1 MTKAIKRTVLLFSLL
16 FYTIGLFAQVK
27 KQQTQVW
34 TPDNGNG
41 TFTNPLMW
49 GDWPDPDIIRVG
61 DEFYF
66 ISTSMHYVPGC
77 PIAKSK
83 DLVNWEMAGYA
94 VPRYDEDPRYDM
106 KGGSMYLNG
115 SWASTL
121 RYHNGTF
128 YAGFCT
134 PSGFG
139 TKEGHFSICTAKDV
153 NGPWTRTIF
162 KESLYDPGLFFDDD
176 GKVYVAHGQQKL
188 FITELNSDARSV
200 KVPQKEIYNNPKYPY
215 LEGSHLYKVNG
226 KYYLLGST
234 GGTKGRQVCLRSD
247 NIYGPYES
255 KVVINDDH
263 TYPGNGLHQG
273 GMVQLK
279 DGSWWF
285 IIMQDR
291 GPIGRVPNLEPVTW
305 VDGWPMLGE
314 NGKGVDTFKKP
325 NVGGVYPITVPA
337 TADEFNSPKLG
348 LQWQWNHNPDP
359 QKWSLTEHKGYM
371 QLKANN
377 AKNLADARNT
387 LTQRVQGPYSEGSV
401 EMQVNGMK
409 DGDVAGFGVFQF
421 PYAFVSVQQNGTK
434 RTIVMVN
441 NDTTIT
447 TVNFTGNT
455 IWFKASVTH
464 IGFKASFAY
473 SVDGKNYQPIGNEL
487 KMGLGLDWTAN
498 RFALFNYNTN
508 KTGVGGYADF
518 NWFHYTN
525 IEPAKSSASVPV
537 IKQFAHPDR
546 IRYDGNSMKIEG
558 KDFFMYSAAFHY
570 FRCPKELWRDRFKK
584 IKEAGFNTVETY
596 VPWNWHERDM
606 PASISDTSKFDFT
619 DLKEWLKMAQD
630 EFGLYTV
637 VRPGPFI
644 CAEWS
649 GGGYPQWLAKYGPG
663 KGDFWLRS
671 ADPEHIKWSEHW
683 YNAVCKVLAK
693 EQLTRKPKG
702 SKGIIMVQI
711 ENEYDAFDGPGKED
725 LLRALYR
732 SAKNNGIDV
741 PIFTCLTAECR
752 ESKKPE
758 LSQVF
763 DCDNYYVGL
772 NEAPSCAYRMAQLR
786 RSQPDAP
793 GFVTE
798 LQGGWFSLVTGRLS
812 DENYSDARHFNAIGL
827 MSLLGGASGLN
838 YYMFYGGTHFAGWGA
853 RGMTTSYDYNAAIR
867 ENGELSPKYF
877 AAKGI
882 GEFIKKYGDKLLYTQ
897 GGPCELKVA
906 GNAAPKELFGGV
918 RIAPDGTK
926 FVFLHNTDAKKSL
939 SGTITIVPGKIVRP
953 ADPIYNINQNGEKVL
968 ISTTGADTSAKLTI
982 SPFEVNY
989 ELADLGAKVL
999 VIPPGATPDKG
1010 EWWPKSQTTETHLS
1024 QVPARVRIATAVKH
1038 DDPFAEAKWQPLED
1052 GKSLSEIGVNDFRYS
1067 YYRCRVNLNADQVA
1081 TETKLLFNM
1090 FTRDIVMAQVN
1101 GKLAKRIFPDK
1112 ADAQSWPT
1120 RDCFTRIDSNTFDNQ
1135 FDVTGLLKKGDN
1147 EIVVVYENLGHA
1159 HGYMPMEELAGIKK
1173 GGLSNTTKSI
1183 TQPLQWQ
1190 VAQDLAGVTNGW
1202 TLPDFDAK
1210 KWKKVALDTI
1220 TVIPRK
1226 GNRIQPKN
1234 TPTAL
1239 VTWYR
1244 VEFELPASASQS
1256 TWLARI
1262 NASGNG
1268 YMWLNGNNIGRHW
1281 EVGPQREFYLPECW
1295 LKFGKGEKNVL
1306 VFGLRQTDS
1315 GAFIKALEIAP
1326 YSISSITAL

>member
-1 MTKAIKRTVLLFSLL
+1 MRILKEQKNNRAYMSKNRHIKRILLLLL
-16 FYTIGLFAQVK
+16 FYTTGSFAQVK
-27 KQQTQVW
+27 NQRTQVW

-66 ISTSMHYVPGC
+66 MSTSMHYVPGC

-94 VPRYDEDPRYDM
+94 VSRYNEDPRYDM
-106 KGGSMYLNG
+106 KGGNMYLNG

-134 PSGFG
+134 PKGLG
-139 TKEGHFSICTAKDV
+139 TKDGHFSICTAKDV
-153 NGPWTRTIF
+153 KGPWTRTIF
-162 KESLYDPGLFFDDD
+162 KEYLYDPGLFFDDD

-188 FITELNSDARSV
+188 YITELNSDALSV
-200 KVPQKEIYNNPKYPY
+200 KVPQKEIYNNPQYPY

-305 VDGWPMLGE
+305 IDGWPMPGKD
-314 NGKGVDTFKKP
+314 GKGVDTFKKP
-325 NVGGVYPITVPA
+325 NAGGIQPIKTPA
-337 TADEFNSPKLG
+337 TADEFNTAKLG

-359 QKWSLTEHKGYM
+359 QKWSLTEHKGYLR
-371 QLKANN
+371 LKAGKA
-377 AKNLADARNT
+377 AKLADARNT
-387 LTQRVQGPYSEGSV
+387 LTQRVQGPYSEATV
-401 EMQVNGMK
+401 EMHVGGMK

-421 PYAFVSVQQNGTK
+421 PYAFVAIQQKG
-434 RTIVMVN
+434 RQRQMVMVN

-447 TVNFTGNT
+447 ALKFTGST
-455 IWFKASVTH
+455 VWFKASVTH
-464 IGFKASFAY
+464 TGFTASFAY
-473 SVDGKNYQPIGNEL
+473 STDGKNFQPVGNGL

-498 RFALFNYNTN
+498 RFALFNYNTS
-508 KTGVGGYADF
+508 KAGAGGYVDF
-518 NWFHYTN
+518 NWLRYTN
-525 IEPAKSSASVPV
+525 AKPLTNVSAVSVG
-537 IKQFAHPDR
+537 KQFAHPER

-558 KDFFMYSAAFHY
+558 RDFFMYSAAFHY

-596 VPWNWHERDM
+596 IPWNWHERDM
-606 PASISDTSKFDFT
+606 PANSSDTSKFDFT
-619 DLKEWLKMAQD
+619 ELKAWLKMAQD

-671 ADPEHIKWSEHW
+671 ADAEHIRWSEHW

-702 SKGIIMVQI
+702 DKGIIMVQI
-711 ENEYDAFDGPGKED
+711 ENEYDAYEGTGKEH
-725 LLRALYR
+725 LLKALYR
-732 SAKNNGIDV
+732 SVKNNGIDV
-741 PIFTCLTAECR
+741 PVFTCLTAECR
-752 ESKKPE
+752 NSKDPE

-772 NEAPSCAYRMAQLR
+772 NDAPSCAYRMEQLR
-786 RSQPDAP
+786 RGQPDAP

-812 DENYSDARHFNAIGL
+812 DENYSDARHMQAIGL
-827 MSLLGGASGLN
+827 MSLLGGASGIN
-838 YYMFYGGTHFAGWGA
+838 YYMFYGGTNYAGWGA

-867 ENGELSPKYF
+867 ENGQLSPKYS

-882 GEFIKKYGDKLLYTQ
+882 GEFIKKYGPKLLHTQ
-897 GGPCELKVA
+897 GGPCQFKVDD
-906 GNAAPKELFGGV
+906 NAAPKELFGGV

-926 FVFLHNTDAKKSL
+926 FVFLDNTDAKNTL
-939 SGTITIVPGKIVRP
+939 SGTVTIVPGKIARP
-953 ADPIYNINQNGEKVL
+953 DAPIYNINQHGEKVL
-968 ISTTGADTSAKLTI
+968 IKTANSDTSAKLI
-982 SPFEVNY
+982 
-989 ELADLGAKVL
+989 
-999 VIPPGATPDKG
+999 I
-1010 EWWPKSQTTETHLS
+1010 
-1024 QVPARVRIATAVKH
+1024 
-1038 DDPFAEAKWQPLED
+1038 DP
-1052 GKSLSEIGVNDFRYS
+1052 
-1067 YYRCRVNLNADQVA
+1067 
-1081 TETKLLFNM
+1081 
-1090 FTRDIVMAQVN
+1090 
-1101 GKLAKRIFPDK
+1101 
-1112 ADAQSWPT
+1112 
-1120 RDCFTRIDSNTFDNQ
+1120 
-1135 FDVTGLLKKGDN
+1135 
-1147 EIVVVYENLGHA
+1147 
-1159 HGYMPMEELAGIKK
+1159 
-1173 GGLSNTTKSI
+1173 
-1183 TQPLQWQ
+1183 
-1190 VAQDLAGVTNGW
+1190 
-1202 TLPDFDAK
+1202 
-1210 KWKKVALDTI
+1210 
-1220 TVIPRK
+1220 
-1226 GNRIQPKN
+1226 
-1234 TPTAL
+1234 
-1239 VTWYR
+1239 
-1244 VEFELPASASQS
+1244 
-1256 TWLARI
+1256 
-1262 NASGNG
+1262 
-1268 YMWLNGNNIGRHW
+1268 
-1281 EVGPQREFYLPECW
+1281 
-1295 LKFGKGEKNVL
+1295 
-1306 VFGLRQTDS
+1306 LR
-1315 GAFIKALEIAP
+1315 
-1326 YSISSITAL
+1326 

>member
-1 MTKAIKRTVLLFSLL
+1 MTEAIKRKVLLFSLL

-34 TPDNGNG
+34 SPDNGNG
-41 TFTNPLMW
+41 TYTNPLMW

-66 ISTSMHYVPGC
+66 ISTSMHYVPGS

-94 VPRYDEDPRYDM
+94 VPRYDEDPRFDM
-106 KGGSMYLNG
+106 KGGTLYLNG
-115 SWASTL
+115 SWANTL
-121 RYHNGTF
+121 RYHNGKF
-128 YAGFCT
+128 YVGFDTQNAG
-134 PSGFG
+134 GG
-139 TKEGHFSICTAKDV
+139 TGHFSMCVADDIK
-153 NGPWTRTIF
+153 GPWKRTIF
-162 KESLYDPGLFFDDD
+162 PERLYDPGLFFDDD
-176 GKVYVAHGQQKL
+176 GKAYVAHGQGTIY
-188 FITELNSDARSV
+188 ITPLANDALSVAGKPV
-200 KVPQKEIYNNPKYPY
+200 KVIEHEPV
-215 LEGSHLYKVNG
+215 EGSHMYKING
-226 KYYLLGST
+226 KYYIFSPAAGIGS
-234 GGTKGRQVCLRSD
+234 QMCFRSD
-247 NIYGPYES
+247 HIYGPYEK
-255 KVVINDDH
+255 KVVMHDTSNTPYGI
-263 TYPGNGLHQG
+263 HQG
-273 GMVQLK
+273 GLIQLK
-279 DGSWWF
+279 NGDWWCL
-285 IIMQDR
+285 IMDDR
-291 GPIGRVPNLEPVTW
+291 GPIGRTMRLEPVTW
-305 VDGWPMLGE
+305 ENGWPMIGRKNDKGE
-314 NGKGVDTFKKP
+314 WVGVDTYKKP
-325 NVGGVYPITVPA
+325 NVGGVQPIKVPA

-371 QLKANN
+371 RLKASN
-377 AKNLADARNT
+377 AKNLTDARNT

-409 DGDVAGFGVFQF
+409 DGDIAGFGVFQF
-421 PYAFVSVQQNGTK
+421 PYAFVSIQQKGIK

-455 IWFKASVTH
+455 VWFKASVTQV
-464 IGFKASFAY
+464 GFTASFAY
-473 SVDGKNYQPIGNEL
+473 SIDGKNYQAIGNEL

-508 KTGVGGYADF
+508 KAGAGGYADF

-570 FRCPKELWRDRFKK
+570 FRCPKELWRDRFRK

-619 DLKEWLKMAQD
+619 DLKEWLKMAHD

-693 EQLTRKPKG
+693 EQLSRKPKS

-711 ENEYDAFDGPGKED
+711 ENEYDAFDGKNKED

-752 ESKKPE
+752 ESKNPE

-786 RSQPDAP
+786 QSQPDAP

-867 ENGELSPKYF
+867 ENGQLSPKYF

-939 SGTITIVPGKIVRP
+939 SGTVTIVPGKIVRP
-953 ADPIYNINQNGEKVL
+953 AEPIYNINQNGEKVL
-968 ISTTGADTSAKLTI
+968 ISTTGADTSAKLTVA
-982 SPFEVNY
+982 PFEVNY

-999 VIPPGATPDKG
+999 VIPPGATADKG
-1010 EWWPKSQTTETHLS
+1010 EWWPKSQAGETRLN
-1024 QVPARVRIATAVKH
+1024 QVPATVRIANAVKR
-1038 DDPFAEAKWQPLED
+1038 DDPFSEAKWQPLAD
-1052 GKSLSEIGVNDFRYS
+1052 GKSLQEIGVNDFRYS

-1081 TETKLLFNM
+1081 SETKLLFNM
-1090 FTRDIVMAQVN
+1090 FTRDIVMAQVS

-1120 RDCFTRIDSNTFDNQ
+1120 RECLTRIDSNTFDNQ
-1135 FDVTGLLKKGDN
+1135 FDITGLLKKGDN

-1202 TLPDFDAK
+1202 TLPGFNAK
-1210 KWKKVALDTI
+1210 KWKKVALDTVS
-1220 TVIPRK
+1220 VIPRK

-1234 TPTAL
+1234 APTAL

-1244 VEFELPASASQS
+1244 VEFELPVSANQS

>member
-1 MTKAIKRTVLLFSLL
+1 MNNYMKRNVLLLL
-16 FYTIGLFAQVK
+16 LLCFTIGLFAQVK
-27 KQQTQVW
+27 HAKAQVW

-41 TFTNPLMW
+41 TYTNPLMW

-66 ISTSMHYVPGC
+66 VSTSMHYVPGC

-106 KGGSMYLNG
+106 KGGNRYLRG
-115 SWASTL
+115 SWASTI
-121 RYHNGTF
+121 RYHNDLF
-128 YAGFCT
+128 YVGFCT
-134 PSGFG
+134 PKWD
-139 TKEGHFSICTAKDV
+139 KENGHFSICTSKNIA
-153 NGPWTRTIF
+153 GPWTRTIF
-162 KESLYDPGLFFDDD
+162 PEYLYDPGLFFDDD

-188 FITELNSDARSV
+188 FITELTSDARSV
-200 KVPQKEIYNNPKYPY
+200 KVPQKEIYNNPQYPY

-305 VDGWPMLGE
+305 VDGWPMPGKD
-314 NGKGVDTFKKP
+314 GKGVDTFKKP
-325 NVGGVYPITVPA
+325 NVGGTYPIKVPA
-337 TADEFNSPKLG
+337 TSDEFDSPKLG

-359 QKWSLTEHKGYM
+359 LKWSLTEHKGSLR
-371 QLKANN
+371 LKAGR
-377 AKNLADARNT
+377 ATKLADARNT
-387 LTQRVQGPYSEGSV
+387 LTQRVQGPYSEATV
-401 EMQVNGMK
+401 EMHVNGMK

-421 PYAFVSVQQNGTK
+421 PYAFVSVQQKG
-434 RTIVMVN
+434 RQRAIVMVN

-447 TVNFTGNT
+447 TLKFTGTT
-455 IWFKASVTH
+455 IWLKASVTH
-464 IGFKASFAY
+464 VGFTASFAY
-473 SVDGKNYQPIGNEL
+473 STDGKNFQPIGNEL

-508 KTGVGGYADF
+508 KNGSGGYVDF
-518 NWFHYTN
+518 NWFHYSN
-525 IEPAKSSASVPV
+525 KKPVANVSSYAPV
-537 IKQFAHPDR
+537 KKFAHPER
-546 IRYDGNSMKIEG
+546 IRYDGSSLKIEG
-558 KDFFMYSAAFHY
+558 RDFFMYSAAFHY

-584 IKEAGFNTVETY
+584 IKDAGFNTVETY

-606 PASISDTSKFDFT
+606 PAGITDTSKFDFT
-619 DLKEWLKMAQD
+619 DLRAWLRMAQD

-663 KGDFWLRS
+663 KGYFWLRS
-671 ADPEHIKWSEHW
+671 ADPEHIRWSEHW
-683 YNAVCKVLAK
+683 YNAVCKELAK

-702 SKGIIMVQI
+702 AKGIIMVQI
-711 ENEYDAFDGPGKED
+711 ENEYDAFEGKDKEI
-725 LLRALYR
+725 LLKALYH

-741 PIFTCLTAECR
+741 PLFTCLTAECR
-752 ESKKPE
+752 ESKNPD

-772 NEAPSCAYRMAQLR
+772 NEAPSCAYRMEQLR
-786 RSQPDAP
+786 HSQPDAP

-798 LQGGWFSLVTGRLS
+798 LQGGWFTLVTGHLS
-812 DENYSDARHFNAIGL
+812 EENYSDARHMQAIGL
-827 MSLLGGASGLN
+827 MSLLGGASGIN
-838 YYMFYGGTHFAGWGA
+838 YYMFYGGTNYAGWGA
-853 RGMTTSYDYNAAIR
+853 RGMTTSYDYNAAIK
-867 ENGELSPKYF
+867 ENGQLSPKYF

-882 GEFIKKYGDKLLYTQ
+882 GEFLKKYGVKLLRAQ
-897 GGPCELKVA
+897 GGPCGLKIS
-906 GNAAPKELFGGV
+906 GNSAPKELFGGV

-926 FVFLHNTDAKKSL
+926 FVFLHNTDAKKAF
-939 SGTITIVPGKIVRP
+939 SGTITLVPAKTTLPGTP
-953 ADPIYNINQNGEKVL
+953 MYNINQHGEKVL
-968 ISTTGADTSAKLTI
+968 ISATNADTSANNSKA
-982 SPFEVNY
+982 PFDVTC
-989 ELADLGAKVL
+989 ELAGLDAKVL
-999 VIPPGATPDKG
+999 VIPPGSTPDKG
-1010 EWWPKSQTTETHLS
+1010 EWWPKSQTS
-1024 QVPARVRIATAVKH
+1024 QSHFTSRPATIRIASAIKR
-1038 DDPFAEAKWQPLED
+1038 DDPFEEAKWQPLSA
-1052 GKSLSEIGVNDFRYS
+1052 GKSLPEIGVSDFRYS
-1067 YYRCRVNLNADQVA
+1067 YYRSKVNLNPDQAVN
-1081 TETKLLFNM
+1081 ETRLLFNM
-1090 FTRDIVMAQVN
+1090 FTRDIVTAWVN
-1101 GKLAKRIFPDK
+1101 GKPAKRLFPAK

-1120 RDCFTRIDSNTFDNQ
+1120 RDCFIRIDSTIFDNQ
-1135 FDVTGLLKKGDN
+1135 FDVSGLLKDGDN

-1159 HGYMPMEELAGIKK
+1159 HGYMPMEELSGINK

-1183 TQPLQWQ
+1183 THQLQWQ
-1190 VAQDLAGVTNGW
+1190 VAKDIAGITNGW
-1202 TLPDFDAK
+1202 ISPG
-1210 KWKKVALDTI
+1210 LDTKNWTKVVFD
-1220 TVIPRK
+1220 TVSIIPRK
-1226 GNRIQPKN
+1226 GNNLQPKES
-1234 TPTAL
+1234 PTAL

-1244 VEFELPASASQS
+1244 VEFTLPDSADRS

-1268 YMWLNGNNIGRHW
+1268 YVWLNGNNIGRHW
-1281 EVGPQREFYLPECW
+1281 EAGPQREFYLPECW
-1295 LKFGKGEKNVL
+1295 LKFGKREKNVL
-1306 VFGLRQTDS
+1306 VLGLRQTDS
-1315 GAFIKALEIAP
+1315 GALIKAIEIAE
-1326 YSISSITAL
+1326 YSNPDQ